1 MMAPSSS
8 LRSSSRRSCAGGSS
22 SLALPSPVVG
32 ALEQLLDIK
41 GMTS

>member
-8 LRSSSRRSCAGGSS
+8 LRSSSRRSDS

-32 ALEQLLDIK
+32 AFEQLLDIK